1 MAQDGVPANSAS
13 ESHVKDPNASSTAA
27 TPGNTTDSS
36 KPLMTPVGAGGSSGD
51 ATPSSDNDSKSAG
64 VTPAAGTKPDPKAPK
79 KTGPV
84 SKKECE
90 AAADHGLDLLIAS
103 KPELQ
108 GIPPEMM
115 AQFKQQAF
123 SKESGNSPCAGKG
136 ISRAEYDCEMAAPSF
151 DAYGKCSK
159 GKK

>member
-13 ESHVKDPNASSTAA
+13 ESHVKDPNQASTTT
-27 TPGNTTDSS
+27 TPANTTTDSS

-51 ATPSSDNDSKSAG
+51 ATPSSDTDSKSTG
-64 VTPAAGTKPDPKAPK
+64 VTAAGTKPDPKAPK

-136 ISRAEYDCEMAAPSF
+136 ISRAEYDCEMAAPTF
-151 DAYGKCSK
+151 EAYGKCGK